1 MTIRLQK
8 KIFGLLLNVI
18 IRNKFRL
25 LAVNTIHSRGFFY
38 CPDSNSGKETKY
50 GTDRRSSEVKLQGV
64 VLFPHRGDVVQSL
77 TERKQPIAKLIEGH
91 EMAQLIS
98 CP

>member
-1 MTIRLQK
+1 MGLFLLSKTNLRNHGQK
-8 KIFGLLLNVI
+8 
-18 IRNKFRL
+18 
-25 LAVNTIHSRGFFY
+25 
-38 CPDSNSGKETKY
+38 
-50 GTDRRSSEVKLQGV
+50 SSEVKLQGV

-77 TERKQPIAKLIEGH
+77 TERKPPIAKLIEGH